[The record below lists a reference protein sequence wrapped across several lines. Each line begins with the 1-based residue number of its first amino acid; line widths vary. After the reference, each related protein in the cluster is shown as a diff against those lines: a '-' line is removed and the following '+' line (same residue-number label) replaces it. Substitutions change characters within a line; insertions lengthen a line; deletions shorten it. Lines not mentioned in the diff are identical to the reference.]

1 MYHQSLFRSLV
12 VALSLAGLAGY
23 AITGGYFASELVVEI
38 AILAILAISLD
49 IVAGFGGM
57 HSLFHG
63 ALMGVAAYGF
73 GAATTKWGLN
83 PMLAAAFALV
93 LPTLFGASVG
103 FIASRTA
110 GIFFIMTTL
119 AFGQL
124 AYNVIYHTRAL
135 GGDDGMGGLPRLSLS
150 AIGINLEQPVPF
162 ALVALTLVLVVY
174 GVAALAMRSAFGRML
189 SGVHSNEARLS
200 ALGVNTRVIKTLAFA
215 LSSGLAGVAGVLA
228 AQHTRFISPELL
240 AWTMSGEVLIV
251 VILGGLG
258 TLAGPLVG
266 AICFVLVKHQVTH
279 FTTHWPAIIGLV
291 LIATVLAGGR
301 GLFGEIEARL
311 VRRAVPAQ
319 DEKASEHA

>member
-1 MYHQSLFRSLV
+1 MYHQSLFRSLT
-12 VALSLAGLAGY
+12 VALSLAGLAAY
-23 AITGGYFASELVVEI
+23 AIAGGYFASELVVEI

-63 ALMGVAAYGF
+63 ALAGVAAYGF
-73 GAATTKWGLN
+73 GAASTKWGVT
-83 PMLAAAFALV
+83 PALAAGFALV
-93 LPTLFGASVG
+93 LPTLFGAAVG
-103 FIASRTA
+103 FIASRTT

-124 AYNVIYHTRAL
+124 AYNVIYHARAL

-150 AIGINLEQPVPF
+150 AFGINLEQPVAF
-162 ALVALTLVLVVY
+162 ALFALALVLAVY
-174 GVAALAMRSAFGRML
+174 GVAALAMRSSFGRML

-200 ALGVNTRVIKTLAFA
+200 ALGVNTRIIKTLAFA

-228 AQHTRFISPELL
+228 AQHTRFISPEML

-266 AICFVLVKHQVTH
+266 AILFVLVKHQVTH
-279 FTTHWPAIIGLV
+279 FTSHWPAIIGLV

-301 GLFGEIEARL
+301 GVFGGIEARL
-311 VRRAVPAQ
+311 ARKPSPDA
-319 DEKASEHA
+319 KAEAHGHA